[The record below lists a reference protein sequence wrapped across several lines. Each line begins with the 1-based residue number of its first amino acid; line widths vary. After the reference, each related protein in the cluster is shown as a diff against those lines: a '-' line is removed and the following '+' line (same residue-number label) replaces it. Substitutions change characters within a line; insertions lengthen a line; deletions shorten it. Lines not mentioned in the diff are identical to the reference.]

1 MFYKF
6 LIKCPILRVQIN
18 LQVVLLKVNL
28 YQTNS
33 SLKNYTN
40 QLLENFKTES
50 AIIFYRQYLRC

>member
-28 YQTNS
+28 YQTN
-33 SLKNYTN
+33 N
-40 QLLENFKTES
+40 
-50 AIIFYRQYLRC
+50 